1 MVVYL
6 KLVHKLNINTAR
18 SRSLGDKEK
27 FSEFIRSRNP
37 QIPSKAENCQK
48 VKNDDGNLDGKRNV
62 KEIQREIKYLW
73 QDICLITQYQLNS
86 SFSVSA
92 TQIPCIFQLNLIFNL
107 IFEIWNHYYST
118 VFDSFLFPAGL

>member
-48 VKNDDGNLDGKRNV
+48 VKNDDGNLYGKITV
-62 KEIQREIKYLW
+62 EEIQREIS
-73 QDICLITQYQLNS
+73 QVMNS
-86 SFSVSA
+86 
-92 TQIPCIFQLNLIFNL
+92 TLTTT
-107 IFEIWNHYYST
+107 E
-118 VFDSFLFPAGL
+118 